1 MDGNQMMIPGQ
12 NIKVIHQNALSSLL
26 ARKPWNLGLWQNFQI
41 FIKRAWK
48 TKLTKSWTYTL
59 LPTEKRWKHNDL
71 RSRDT
76 SRGSDDINI
85 HAYEYSLDSRNC
97 WKYANT
103 LHIILHTSSVFC
115 KNVWY
120 IVLYFRRK
128 SLILWDTPVPV
139 RYDSQNVASLWL
151 CTMYVWERED
161 EDTKCKKLHCT
172 LNSWSIYF
180 CVINYTCIFK
190 LTRFKIHC

>member
-1 MDGNQMMIPGQ
+1 MFIMY
-12 NIKVIHQNALSSLL
+12 NINNWYSKFSFC
-26 ARKPWNLGLWQNFQI
+26 R
-41 FIKRAWK
+41 
-48 TKLTKSWTYTL
+48 TKSWTYTL
-59 LPTEKRWKHNDL
+59 LPTEKRWKHNDW

-85 HAYEYSLDSRNC
+85 YAYEYSLDTRNC

-103 LHIILHTSSVFC
+103 LHIILHTSLDFC

-128 SLILWDTPVPV
+128 SLILWDTTVPV

-151 CTMYVWERED
+151 CTMYVWKRED
-161 EDTKCKKLHCT
+161 E
-172 LNSWSIYF
+172 SF
-180 CVINYTCIFK
+180 
-190 LTRFKIHC
+190 

>member
-1 MDGNQMMIPGQ
+1 M
-12 NIKVIHQNALSSLL
+12 
-26 ARKPWNLGLWQNFQI
+26 
-41 FIKRAWK
+41 FIKYNINHWYSKFSFCR
-48 TKLTKSWTYTL
+48 TKSWTYTL

-103 LHIILHTSSVFC
+103 LHIILHTSSDFC

-128 SLILWDTPVPV
+128 SLILWDTTVPV

-161 EDTKCKKLHCT
+161 E
-172 LNSWSIYF
+172 
-180 CVINYTCIFK
+180 
-190 LTRFKIHC
+190 RF

>member
-1 MDGNQMMIPGQ
+1 MFIMY
-12 NIKVIHQNALSSLL
+12 NINHWYSKFSFC
-26 ARKPWNLGLWQNFQI
+26 R
-41 FIKRAWK
+41 
-48 TKLTKSWTYTL
+48 TKSWTYTL

-85 HAYEYSLDSRNC
+85 YAYEYSLDNRNC

-103 LHIILHTSSVFC
+103 LHIILHTSLDFC

-128 SLILWDTPVPV
+128 SIILWDMI
-139 RYDSQNVASLWL
+139 LKMLLL
-151 CTMYVWERED
+151 CDYVQCMCERERMRVFSVMCRID
-161 EDTKCKKLHCT
+161 CFKQNNKLVTELSGFFFKRRVTLACK
-172 LNSWSIYF
+172 
-180 CVINYTCIFK
+180 
-190 LTRFKIHC
+190 

>member
-1 MDGNQMMIPGQ
+1 M
-12 NIKVIHQNALSSLL
+12 
-26 ARKPWNLGLWQNFQI
+26 
-41 FIKRAWK
+41 FIKYNINHWYSKFSFCR
-48 TKLTKSWTYTL
+48 TKSWTYTL

-103 LHIILHTSSVFC
+103 LHIILHTSSDFC

-128 SLILWDTPVPV
+128 SLILWNTCPCEIWFSKCCFFVIMYNVCV
-139 RYDSQNVASLWL
+139 RKRG
-151 CTMYVWERED
+151 WEI
-161 EDTKCKKLHCT
+161 L
-172 LNSWSIYF
+172 
-180 CVINYTCIFK
+180 V
-190 LTRFKIHC
+190 

>member
-1 MDGNQMMIPGQ
+1 MFIMY
-12 NIKVIHQNALSSLL
+12 NINHWYSKFSFC
-26 ARKPWNLGLWQNFQI
+26 R
-41 FIKRAWK
+41 
-48 TKLTKSWTYTL
+48 TKSWTYTL

-103 LHIILHTSSVFC
+103 LHIILHTSSDFC

-151 CTMYVWERED
+151 CTMYVWERERMRD
-161 EDTKCKKLHCT
+161 FSVMCRIDCFKKKIINLL
-172 LNSWSIYF
+172 LNNWFFSKEESHEL
-180 CVINYTCIFK
+180 VNKTNPP
-190 LTRFKIHC
+190 LELRS